1 MRPGEGKR
9 KGENVA
15 VAQCPASCG
24 ELIQGWIL
32 GSEKLVSCPVDWY
45 STVEVET
52 GVPRKDERPLSR
64 AMVDQ
69 LLAHWGYPPALSQQ
83 IRITLH
89 STIPVA
95 KGMASSTADIA
106 ATAVATAHHLGH
118 LLDEPTLARLCVA
131 LEPTDS
137 TLFRQLTLFDHNTA
151 ATQIACPLPPALDLL
166 VLESPLTLR
175 TTDYHQLP
183 REPGLLA
190 NASRL
195 QLAWRKFNRP
205 ATAAT
210 RSCWAKQRPSAPLPA
225 SSCCLS
231 RGLTRCW
238 TWWKAQ
244 GSMVSTWRTAAASSA
259 CCWTAVG
266 MTSNFCNGGW
276 QRAISPPTGRSS
288 ICWRWCPGA
297 SSCSRP
303 QASTRRNAASSWS
316 FSSALRIATRK

>member
-1 MRPGEGKR
+1 MRHGEGKR

-24 ELIQGWIL
+24 ELIEGWIL

-52 GVPRKDERPLSR
+52 GTPRNDERPLSR

-69 LLAHWGYPPALSQQ
+69 LLAHWGYPAALSQQ

-106 ATAVATAHHLGH
+106 ATAAATAHHLGH
-118 LLDEPTLARLCVA
+118 ALDEPTLARLCVA

-151 ATQIACPLPPALDLL
+151 ATQIACPAPPALDLL

-190 NASRL
+190 NASGCS
-195 QLAWRKFNRP
+195 WRGRKCSRP
-205 ATAAT
+205 ASAVA
-210 RSCWAKQRPSAPLPA
+210 RSCWAKRRPSAPSPA
-225 SSCCLS
+225 SGCCPS

-238 TWWKAQ
+238 T
-244 GSMVSTWRTAAASSA
+244 
-259 CCWTAVG
+259 
-266 MTSNFCNGGW
+266 GGKR
-276 QRAISPPTGRSS
+276 RALWP
-288 ICWRWCPGA
+288 
-297 SSCSRP
+297 
-303 QASTRRNAASSWS
+303 
-316 FSSALRIATRK
+316 

>member
-52 GVPRKDERPLSR
+52 GVPRKRRAAAVAGDGRPAAGPLG
-64 AMVDQ
+64 
-69 LLAHWGYPPALSQQ
+69 LPPALSQQ

-151 ATQIACPLPPALDLL
+151 ATQIACPL
-166 VLESPLTLR
+166 R
-175 TTDYHQLP
+175 
-183 REPGLLA
+183 R
-190 NASRL
+190 
-195 QLAWRKFNRP
+195 
-205 ATAAT
+205 
-210 RSCWAKQRPSAPLPA
+210 RSTC
-225 SSCCLS
+225 
-231 RGLTRCW
+231 
-238 TWWKAQ
+238 
-244 GSMVSTWRTAAASSA
+244 
-259 CCWTAVG
+259 
-266 MTSNFCNGGW
+266 
-276 QRAISPPTGRSS
+276 
-288 ICWRWCPGA
+288 
-297 SSCSRP
+297 
-303 QASTRRNAASSWS
+303 
-316 FSSALRIATRK
+316 